1 MVYMGSK
8 RRLAKYILPI
18 ILKNRKPGQAYVEPF
33 CGGCNLIDKVDGL
46 RYANDN
52 NQYLIELL
60 KHVADGNILKPLKYK
75 WRKKVQEDYRVGGG
89 NYTDLEYGYAGFI
102 GVFNGR
108 WNSSLFSDTFYDNRL
123 KNKYNTFIKQHCN
136 NLNKQAPN
144 LKDIIFSSGSYSDMY
159 IPEKSI
165 IYCDGPYRNT
175 KGYKDVIN
183 YDDYYNWLRLMSKRG
198 HQVFVSEY
206 NMPNDFMCV
215 YEKELSNNMAAN
227 KDKATEKL
235 FTLNSK

>member
-18 ILKNRKPGQAYVEPF
+18 ILKNRKQGQAYVEPF

-52 NQYLIELL
+52 NQYLIALL
-60 KHVADGNILKPLKYK
+60 KHMAGGHILTPLIYE
-75 WRKKVQEDYRVGGG
+75 WRKKVQEDYRAGGG

-102 GVFNGR
+102 GTFSGR
-108 WNSSLFSDTFYDNRL
+108 WNCNCLEDIHSNGRAYIDE
-123 KNKYNTFIKQHCN
+123 HCN

-144 LKDIIFSSGSYSDMY
+144 LKGIIFSSGSYNNMD
-159 IPEKSI
+159 IPDKSI
-165 IYCDGPYRNT
+165 IYCDGPYRDT
-175 KGYKDVIN
+175 AGYKDVIN

-198 HQVFVSEY
+198 HQIFVSEY
-206 NMPNDFMCV
+206 NMPDDFTCI
-215 YEKELSNNMAAN
+215 YEKELLNTISPCND
-227 KDKATEKL
+227 KKATEKL
-235 FTLNSK
+235 FILNSK